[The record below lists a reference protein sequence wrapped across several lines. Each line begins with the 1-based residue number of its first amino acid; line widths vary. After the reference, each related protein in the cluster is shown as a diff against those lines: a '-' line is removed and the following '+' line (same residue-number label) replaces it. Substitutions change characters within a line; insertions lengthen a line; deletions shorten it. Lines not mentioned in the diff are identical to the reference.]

1 MVVTCGTPIPRI
13 LCISFILVISSM
25 LCFAQVNYKGI
36 WQGYITAPGSYT
48 SGYAINIEESTG
60 DRISGTAYI
69 YRNENPIQFIGE
81 LDFIGT
87 TSKFG
92 SKITE
97 LVIVKEK
104 MPDTLRR
111 LCVKYMDL
119 DFTQKDSLDYL
130 TGNWDG
136 SLTDHSPCLPG
147 KVYLR
152 RHNPAAPE
160 GIEPI
165 PEDILKAIKADKSSK
180 MHFLN
185 TELAKPILIN
195 VKNSDLKFE
204 IRDYLKED
212 MDTVSIYLNRKVIIK
227 KLGILKK
234 SFKQAVRLD
243 RNSELHEII
252 LYAEN
257 LGQIPPNTSILT
269 IIDGETKHKLII
281 SSTSE
286 ISAVIYLRYVPDGI

>member
-1 MVVTCGTPIPRI
+1 MSGALSSRRLKITIITLSI
-13 LCISFILVISSM
+13 LTSSIVSIG
-25 LCFAQVNYKGI
+25 QVNYKGI
-36 WQGYITAPGSYT
+36 WQGYITAPGSYS
-48 SGYAINIEESTG
+48 SGYTLNIEEVSA

-69 YRNENPIQFIGE
+69 YRNENPIQFLGV

-87 TSKFG
+87 VSNSG
-92 SKITE
+92 SKLTE

-104 MPDTLRR
+104 MPDTIRR

-130 TGNWDG
+130 SGNWDG
-136 SLTDHSPCLPG
+136 SLTDHTACLPG

-152 RHNPAAPE
+152 RYNPAEPK
-160 GIEPI
+160 GLEPI
-165 PEDILKAIKADKSSK
+165 PDEIIKAIKEDESSK

-185 TELAKPILIN
+185 TELAKPIIIN
-195 VKNSDLKFE
+195 VRNSILKFE

-212 MDTVSIYLNRKVIIK
+212 MDTISIYLNRRPIIERMGIFK
-227 KLGILKK
+227 KP
-234 SFKQAVRLD
+234 FKQTVRLD

-269 IIDGETKHKLII
+269 IADGEKKHRLII
-281 SSTSE
+281 SSTKE
-286 ISAVIYLRYVPDGI
+286 VSAVIYLRYTPHGF

>member
-1 MVVTCGTPIPRI
+1 MLMSGIV
-13 LCISFILVISSM
+13 SM
-25 LCFAQVNYKGI
+25 GQVNYKGI

-48 SGYAINIEESTG
+48 SGYTLNIEEVSA

-69 YRNENPIQFIGE
+69 YRNENPIQFLGI

-87 TSKFG
+87 VSDKG
-92 SKITE
+92 SKLTE

-104 MPDTLRR
+104 MPDTIRR

-119 DFTQKDSLDYL
+119 DFNQKDGLDYL

-136 SLTDHSPCLPG
+136 SLTDHTSCLPG

-152 RHNPAAPE
+152 RYNPADAT

-165 PEDILKAIKADKSSK
+165 PDEIIEAIKEDGSSK

-185 TELAKPILIN
+185 TELAKPIIIN
-195 VKNSDLKFE
+195 VRNSILRFE

-212 MDTVSIYLNRKVIIK
+212 MDTISIYLNRRPIIEKIGIFK
-227 KLGILKK
+227 KPY
-234 SFKQAVRLD
+234 KQTVRLD

-269 IIDGETKHKLII
+269 ILDGEQKHRLII
-281 SSTSE
+281 SSTKE
-286 ISAVIYLRYVPDGI
+286 VSAVIYLRYTPD